1 MNCVVHYRT
10 AIMYPKIHWLHVL
23 LVMPFEVCLICPL
36 AAAANANTKQCSN
49 TLANSHSSLF
59 VSSHAHRCEH
69 TNRLFTRQLMS
80 TFGRLLE
87 WTRWPVQM
95 VTAQHKATIFSMYP
109 YSVLTLLLPYAVWLH
124 SNWIFECEHKTPF
137 GSGRVESRAAGARMP
152 VWESARVPIREAAGG
167 HSHGTPSGSTYFPV
181 LQLSREAWI
190 GRRSPLHSKALQS
203 FHSRATFRRTA
214 AISTPRRQLQ
224 IGKTRTA

>member
-1 MNCVVHYRT
+1 
-10 AIMYPKIHWLHVL
+10 MYPKIHWLHVL
-23 LVMPFEVCLICPL
+23 LVKPFEVCLICPL

-95 VTAQHKATIFSMYP
+95 VTQHSTAQNNNVQYVP
-109 YSVLTLLLPYAVWLH
+109 VLVLTLTLCCPVWLH
-124 SNWIFECEHKTPF
+124 SNWIFECEHKTTF
-137 GSGRVESRAAGARMP
+137 GSRRVASRWSSNASLRERSSANSGGGRRALSR
-152 VWESARVPIREAAGG
+152 
-167 HSHGTPSGSTYFPV
+167 HSKWQHFLPV
-181 LQLSREAWI
+181 LQLAREAWI

-203 FHSRATFRRTA
+203 FHSQAAFRRTA
-214 AISTPRRQLQ
+214 PISTPRRQLQ
-224 IGKTRTA
+224 IGKTRTAYSNCEVRKYK